1 MAHTLEPALQHTQG
15 NIMNRSF
22 FVVAGV
28 AAIGLTLVLSTQT
41 SGSAQNGAFAK
52 INAAKINAAKIN
64 AAKINANAKMTT
76 ATATAAVNR
85 TQPHRLSVQ
94 VDVNDPATMNLALN
108 NVSNTVQHYS
118 EIGQKVEIE
127 VIAYGPGLHMLR
139 DDTSPVKAR
148 IKSMS
153 ETMPELTFSACGNTR
168 DNMAKAEAKDIP
180 LISEAK
186 VTKSGV
192 VRLMELQE
200 RGWSYL
206 RP

>member
-1 MAHTLEPALQHTQG
+1 
-15 NIMNRSF
+15 MNRSF
-22 FVVAGV
+22 VVAGM
-28 AAIGLTLVLSTQT
+28 AAIVLTFVLNTQPSSFAQGGT
-41 SGSAQNGAFAK
+41 SAK
-52 INAAKINAAKIN
+52 AAPKAKTT
-64 AAKINANAKMTT
+64 TT
-76 ATATAAVNR
+76 ASQ

-108 NVSNTVQHYS
+108 NVSNAAQHYS
-118 EIGQKVEIE
+118 ELGQKIEIE
-127 VIAYGPGLHMLR
+127 VVAFGPGLHMLR

-153 ETMPELTFSACGNTR
+153 ETMPEITFSACGNTR
-168 DNMAKAEAKDIP
+168 ENMSKVEAKDIP
-180 LISEAK
+180 LISQAK

-200 RGWSYL
+200 QGWSYL

>member
-1 MAHTLEPALQHTQG
+1 MS
-15 NIMNRSF
+15 RSF
-22 FVVAGV
+22 VFTGV
-28 AAIGLTLVLSTQT
+28 AAIGLILVLSTQT
-41 SGSAQNGAFAK
+41 SDSAQLGTS
-52 INAAKINAAKIN
+52 
-64 AAKINANAKMTT
+64 AKINANAKMITG
-76 ATATAAVNR
+76 ASR
-85 TQPHRLSVQ
+85 TQLHRLAVQ

-108 NVSNTVQHYS
+108 NVSNTAEHFR

-127 VIAYGPGLHMLR
+127 VVAFGPGLHMLR

-168 DNMAKAEAKDIP
+168 ENMTKVEAKDIP
-180 LISEAK
+180 LISQAK

>member
-1 MAHTLEPALQHTQG
+1 
-15 NIMNRSF
+15 MNRSF
-22 FVVAGV
+22 VVFAAV
-28 AAIGLTLVLSTQT
+28 AAIGLTLVLNTQT
-41 SGSAQNGAFAK
+41 SASAQTGTS
-52 INAAKINAAKIN
+52 
-64 AAKINANAKMTT
+64 AKINANAKMTT
-76 ATATAAVNR
+76 PADRAR
-85 TQPHRLSVQ
+85 PHRLSVQ
-94 VDVNDPATMNLALN
+94 VDVNDPAIMNLALN
-108 NVSNTVQHYS
+108 NVSNTAQHYS
-118 EIGQKVEIE
+118 DLGQKVEIE
-127 VIAYGPGLHMLR
+127 VVAFGPGLHMLR

-168 DNMAKAEAKDIP
+168 ENMAKVEAKDIP
-180 LISEAK
+180 LISQAK

>member
-1 MAHTLEPALQHTQG
+1 
-15 NIMNRSF
+15 MNRSF
-22 FVVAGV
+22 VVVAGV
-28 AAIGLTLVLSTQT
+28 AAVGFTLVLSTQT
-41 SGSAQNGAFAK
+41 SGSAQGGTS
-52 INAAKINAAKIN
+52 
-64 AAKINANAKMTT
+64 AKINANAKMTT
-76 ATATAAVNR
+76 PADR
-85 TQPHRLSVQ
+85 TRSHRLSVQ

-108 NVSNTVQHYS
+108 NVSNAAQHYS
-118 EIGQKVEIE
+118 EMGQKVEIE
-127 VIAYGPGLHMLR
+127 VVAFGPGLHMLR

-168 DNMAKAEAKDIP
+168 ENMAKVEAKDIP
-180 LISEAK
+180 LISQAK

>member
-1 MAHTLEPALQHTQG
+1 
-15 NIMNRSF
+15 MNRS
-22 FVVAGV
+22 VVFS
-28 AAIGLTLVLSTQT
+28 AAAAMGLVLVLSTQT
-41 SGSAQNGAFAK
+41 SGSAQLGTPGKFNAYAK
-52 INAAKINAAKIN
+52 ISPAA
-64 AAKINANAKMTT
+64 
-76 ATATAAVNR
+76 NR
-85 TQPHRLSVQ
+85 TQLHRLAVQ
-94 VDVNDPATMNLALN
+94 VDVNDPAIMNLALN
-108 NVSNTVQHYS
+108 NVANTAQHYR

-127 VIAYGPGLHMLR
+127 VVAFGPGLHMLR

-153 ETMPELTFSACGNTR
+153 EIMPEITFSACGNTR
-168 DNMAKAEAKDIP
+168 ENMTKVEAKDIP
-180 LISEAK
+180 LISQAK

>member
-1 MAHTLEPALQHTQG
+1 
-15 NIMNRSF
+15 MNRSS
-22 FVVAGV
+22 VVAAV
-28 AAIGLTLVLSTQT
+28 AAIGLTSLLSTQT
-41 SGSAQNGAFAK
+41 SSSAQGVTS
-52 INAAKINAAKIN
+52 
-64 AAKINANAKMTT
+64 AKINANAKMTNP
-76 ATATAAVNR
+76 ADR
-85 TQPHRLSVQ
+85 TRPHKLSVQ

-108 NVSNTVQHYS
+108 NVSNAAQHYR

-127 VIAYGPGLHMLR
+127 LVAYGPGLHMLR
-139 DDTSPVKAR
+139 DDTSPVKTR

-153 ETMPELTFSACGNTR
+153 ETIPELTFSACGNTR
-168 DNMAKAEAKDIP
+168 ENMAKVEAKDIP
-180 LISEAK
+180 LVSQAK